1 MSTGKDHKNYMANKL
16 DGFLKHFTSKALV
29 EQPQNLYD
37 YLYESVKEQLGLLLS
52 ESELEE
58 LHSLRSIQKNHSKGK
73 ETSSSSD
80 SEDDEVDDL
89 PLPPKSRLST
99 HRTSVSA
106 EAFGSHNKR
115 EDFRPRV
122 IQKSE
127 EEKTRIVERLSKS
140 FMFSVLDNNEKTII
154 IDAMEEKNCNSGDV
168 IIRQGEEGHELYV
181 VDSGKLECTKVFEG
195 ATEPKVLKVYHSGEA
210 FGELALLYNAPRA
223 ATVTAKTKCKFWVL
237 DRGTFNH
244 IVKDAAMRKRE
255 RYEQFLAS
263 VEILQSL
270 ENYERMQIADALKP
284 ASFALGG
291 YVIRQGEYGD
301 VFYLIEAGTAVAKKQ
316 FFTGGPEVEVKS
328 YKAGDYF
335 GELSILRGENRAA
348 SIVATSELKCV
359 CLNRKA
365 FQRMIGRL
373 DDILLRNASQYTQ
386 SAPK

>member
-1 MSTGKDHKNYMANKL
+1 MANKL
-16 DGFLKHFTSKALV
+16 DSFLKQFTSKALV
-29 EQPQNLYD
+29 EQPEN
-37 YLYESVKEQLGLLLS
+37 LYESLYENVKEQLGLTLS

-58 LHSLRSIQKNHSKGK
+58 LHSLRSILKNHEKGK

-80 SEDDEVDDL
+80 SDDDEVDDL
-89 PLPPKSRLST
+89 PMPSKSRLST

-106 EAFGSHNKR
+106 EVFGTHNKR

-122 IQKSE
+122 IPKSDDQKS
-127 EEKTRIVERLSKS
+127 RIVERLSKS
-140 FMFSVLDNNEKTII
+140 FMFSVLENHEKNII
-154 IDAMEEKNCNSGDV
+154 VDAMEEKNCNSGDV
-168 IIRQGEEGHELYV
+168 IIRQGEEGNELYV
-181 VDSGKLECTKVFEG
+181 VDSGKLECSKVYEG
-195 ATEPKVLKVYHSGEA
+195 SAEPKVLKTYHSGEA

-223 ATVTAKTKCKFWVL
+223 ATITAKTNCKLWVL

-244 IVKDAAMRKRE
+244 IVKDAAMKKRE
-255 RYEQFLAS
+255 KYEQFLAT
-263 VEILQSL
+263 VEVLQSL

-284 ASFALGG
+284 ASFAEGE
-291 YVIRQGEYGD
+291 YVIKQGDWGD
-301 VFYLIEAGTAVAKKQ
+301 VFYLIESGTAVAKKQ

-328 YKAGDYF
+328 YKVGDYF
-335 GELSILRGENRAA
+335 GELSILKGESRAA
-348 SIVATSELKCV
+348 SIVATSDLKCV